1 MAVLRIS
8 TLLSL
13 ALAFADEAKEVKGK
27 SLMQKG
33 GPLPVLKKLDGL
45 AELGDG
51 ESLLLEED
59 LEEDAGH
66 FPEDFKEDAG
76 HFPTKVDQEQCETT
90 RTAPRGL
97 VASGI
102 LVVLSMLPEILSWAT
117 ALIGMKII
125 AVLAFPQFFATSSS
139 CTVEDEDED
148 AWIDELPDDPPLK
161 GNCQYQEEK
170 DDFSCTALHVAC
182 HNASTSKVSELI
194 ALGAD
199 VNAREAW
206 SETPLHMASRA
217 GAREICLELLEA
229 KADIDAKNA
238 DGRTPLIVAAQAKQ
252 DSVCELLLD
261 YEAKADMPDEDLP
274 PLLSSLFLQRLLK
287 PVA

>member
-1 MAVLRIS
+1 MAVLKVS

-13 ALAFADEAKEVKGK
+13 ALAFAEEVKGK

-59 LEEDAGH
+59 FEEDAGQ

-90 RTAPRGL
+90 RTAAPRGL

-125 AVLAFPQFFATSSS
+125 AVLAFPQFFATASS

-261 YEAKADMPDEDLP
+261 YEAKADMADEDLP

>member
-1 MAVLRIS
+1 MAVLKLS

-13 ALAFADEAKEVKGK
+13 ALALADEATEVKGS

-59 LEEDAGH
+59 EEDAGH
-66 FPEDFKEDAG
+66 FPEDFKEEAG
-76 HFPTKVDQEQCETT
+76 HVPTKVDQEQCETT

-125 AVLAFPQFFATSSS
+125 AVLAFPKFFGTSSS
-139 CTVEDEDED
+139 CKVEDE
-148 AWIDELPDDPPLK
+148 AWIDELPDDPPLQ
-161 GNCQYQEEK
+161 GNYQHQEEK

-182 HNASTSKVSELI
+182 HNASTAKVSELI

-217 GAREICLELLEA
+217 GAREICFQLLEA

-238 DGRTPLIVAAQAKQ
+238 DGRTPLIVAAQAKH

-261 YEAKADMPDEDLP
+261 HEAVADMPDEDLP
-274 PLLSSLFLQRLLK
+274 PLLSSLFLQRLLT